1 MVGCEISKPLLP
13 SLLLHQVDALP
24 PDREAPIPP
33 PISHLLLL
41 LLVVQLD
48 HPDQLAGHLRQLD
61 LLLLRYVPNVDA
73 GHRVD
78 VDWRGRP
85 VVATNLNFVLLL
97 LLHLLASLS
106 MQVGELIVVL
116 ELARGAK
123 VDARCVV
130 VL

>member
-24 PDREAPIPP
+24 PDREAPIPS
-33 PISHLLLL
+33 PIFHLLL

-78 VDWRGRP
+78 VDRRGRP

-116 ELARGAK
+116 ELARGAE

>member
-1 MVGCEISKPLLP
+1 MVGCKISKPLLP

-33 PISHLLLL
+33 PFSHLLLL

-78 VDWRGRP
+78 VDRRGRP

-106 MQVGELIVVL
+106 MQVGELVVVL
-116 ELARGAK
+116 ELARGAE